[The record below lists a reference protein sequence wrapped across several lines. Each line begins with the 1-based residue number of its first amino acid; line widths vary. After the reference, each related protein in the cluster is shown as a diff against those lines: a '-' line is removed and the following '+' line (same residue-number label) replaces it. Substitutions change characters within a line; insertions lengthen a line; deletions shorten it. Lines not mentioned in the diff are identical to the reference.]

1 MDLLQ
6 ERFSYAD
13 TETESV
19 LTVNAFD
26 LAGIER
32 PWVPHDTPGGKPF
45 ASCIP
50 DGEYTLEPWTRPNGQ
65 EVYILSNPDLG
76 VYKEEADRPN
86 DVGRYLIL
94 WHIANFVTDIVGCTG
109 PGMRRAL
116 MKNKKTGQ
124 IERAVSSSGEAM
136 RIITAQLGRVETHR
150 LTIRA
155 KCGTGEAA

>member
-19 LTVNAFD
+19 LSVASFK

-45 ASCIP
+45 ESCIP
-50 DGEYTLEPWTRPNGQ
+50 DGEYLLEPWVRPNGQ
-65 EVYILSNPDLG
+65 EVYILSNSELG
-76 VYKEEADRPN
+76 VYKEEGYLPDGL
-86 DVGRYLIL
+86 GRYLIL
-94 WHIANFVTDIVGCTG
+94 WHIANFVTDVVGCTA

-124 IERAVSSSGEAM
+124 IERSVSSSGEAM

-155 KCGTGEAA
+155 KCGAGGTA